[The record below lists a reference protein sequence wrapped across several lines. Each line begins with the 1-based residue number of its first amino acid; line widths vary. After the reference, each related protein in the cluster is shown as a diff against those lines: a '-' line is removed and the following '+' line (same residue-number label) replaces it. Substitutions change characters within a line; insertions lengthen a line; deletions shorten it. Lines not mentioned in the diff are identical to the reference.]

1 LIHGIEDGWFAH
13 DRSGFLHWTEQG
25 RERYAAGDADIFTT
39 ATGQGAFAF

>member
-25 RERYAAGDADIFTT
+25 RERYDAEEAVTFNT
-39 ATGQGAFAF
+39 ASGQGAFAF